1 MIKEITIL
9 SGKGGTGKTSIT
21 AALASVIDNAVFCDN
36 DVDAADLHL
45 LLQPEIESTHTFLGA
60 RVATIHPEQCTACGI
75 CFEKCRFGAIHPS
88 NGKYVVNAFQC
99 EGCRLCERVCPD
111 DAITTEQS
119 TRNHWFISQTRFGK
133 LVHAQMAPGEENSG
147 KLVALIREKARE
159 TAKAQNNT
167 LIINDGPPGVG
178 CTAISSV
185 TGTNHVLLVIE
196 ATLSGLHD
204 AKRVVELVKGFNIPL
219 SAIIN
224 KYDLNHNVT
233 EETEVFLNNEN
244 IQLLGKIP
252 FDPIFTNAMLKGK
265 TVIEYDSG
273 SVVSKIISEA
283 AGSLTELIIGQQETQ
298 GNYLL

>member
-1 MIKEITIL
+1 VKEITIL

-21 AALASVIDNAVFCDN
+21 AALASLIDNAVFCDN

-45 LLQPEIESTHTFLGA
+45 LLHPQIESSHTFTGA

-75 CFEKCRFGAIHPS
+75 CAEKCRFDAIHPYE
-88 NGKYVVNAFQC
+88 GKYMVNTFQC
-99 EGCRLCERVCPD
+99 EGCRLCERVCPEN
-111 DAITTEQS
+111 AITTEQS
-119 TRNHWFISQTRFGK
+119 TRNHWFISATRFGK

-178 CTAISSV
+178 CTAISSI

-224 KYDLNHNVT
+224 KYDLNHDVT

-244 IQLLGKIP
+244 IPILGKIP
-252 FDPIFTNAMLKGK
+252 FDPIFTNAMLEGK

-283 AGSLTELIIGQQETQ
+283 AGVLQKLTI
-298 GNYLL
+298 

>member
-1 MIKEITIL
+1 MIEITIL

-21 AALASVIDNAVFCDN
+21 AALASLIDNAVFCDN

-45 LLQPEIESTHTFLGA
+45 LLQPQIESSHTFIGA
-60 RVATIHPEQCTACGI
+60 RVATIHTEQCNACGI
-75 CFEKCRFGAIHPS
+75 CFEKCRFGAIHPK
-88 NGKYVVNAFQC
+88 NGKYEVNPFQC
-99 EGCRLCERVCPD
+99 EGCRLCERVCPEN
-111 DAITTEQS
+111 AITTEQS
-119 TRNHWFISQTRFGK
+119 TRNHWFISATRFGK

-167 LIINDGPPGVG
+167 IIINDGPPGVG
-178 CTAISSV
+178 CTAISSI
-185 TGTNHVLLVIE
+185 TGTKHVLLVIE

-233 EETEVFLNNEN
+233 EETEAFLNSEN
-244 IQLLGKIP
+244 IPLLGKIP
-252 FDPIFTNAMLKGK
+252 FDPIFTNAMLEGK

-273 SVVSKIISEA
+273 SEVSRIITEA
-283 AGSLTELIIGQQETQ
+283 CKLLQNIITT
-298 GNYLL
+298 